1 MAFLLKHVDKTTVNY
16 DTSFTYT
23 IEASFNGLTL
33 PEINPAILVDTV
45 PSYIELDFS
54 ALDPA
59 ITYSVQTSGSNK
71 IITFNFPEVT
81 ETGIAYEIDLK
92 CKFQDGTLNGS
103 TCTNNAQLYLA
114 GADTPSFTSSAPT
127 VTLSIKAQWDIEK
140 LMTSPVNNNPT
151 PGGYAY
157 YFIFLKNLGDRGAA
171 LNNFTIK
178 DTLPPGMTLD
188 PIFVPVVTNQGGGI
202 LNPNPP
208 TYVKDPGDTGITW
221 SITQYTGNNL
231 LFIIKVNI
239 DKNVALNT
247 DLTNNVKLIDSEGN
261 VLDYSN
267 QTSKVTSLLPM
278 TGISKYGPNHSY
290 AGALISYE
298 IYIQNN
304 GNTALTNLVA
314 IDTIPANVTIEKVF
328 PGNFAIRGLGTFPA
342 KTFHLY
348 YTTDDYSVVNPS
360 WTEIG
365 VGFPYGYNPYWTY
378 YNLPT
383 TPNKVTRLK
392 WEFPDAD
399 IDFTQSDAPRLNGV
413 VASNA
418 KTTDTAVNVVNYY
431 ADQISPEQT
440 DFTTYLDGIAE
451 INGSKYNHPSGS
463 VIPTDTIN
471 YEGFIN
477 AWASPVVNP
486 IIVDLLPIEVQYS
499 GNVSVY
505 YAEYFTNQWVWTKLN
520 PISGSGPQIIVTSEE
535 NYNNTG
541 RTRVKIEIKPF
552 VLTQRSLMSISFDTT
567 VKPGVTNTIQN
578 NMLIGNEGKSI
589 AYPSY
594 LDTTDQDGDGITNEQ
609 LLITNTVYNN
619 VLFSTKYASD
629 KKVKGALDTNYTQW
643 PDVGNTYNGGPA
655 LYRLSFI
662 NISNTNYR
670 NIEMVDILP
679 HIGDTGV
686 ILTNTSRG
694 SEFPV
699 YLGQNIAA
707 ELTPPYQGD
716 PSPTIAIWYSESYN
730 PERFSESGGIIP
742 GDNDWTQ
749 TAPSPITKVKSFK
762 IITTGETI
770 IRPGQT
776 LNIYVDCVVPL
787 GVNEGLKGWNSFA
800 LRGTFTDEDGK
811 DAKLLPVE
819 PEKVGIQV
827 KLPGKDT
834 VTLGDF
840 VWIDENHDGIY
851 DNGEV
856 GINGAVINLYDSN
869 KVFISTT
876 TTTYDSNNNPGYY
889 SFKNIDP
896 GEYYIEFIPPDG
908 YVLTVQKAN
917 EQNGSKPDRT
927 TGFTDLIT
935 TVTTPGSID
944 MTIDAG
950 VYPSNL
956 LSSVGDFVWIDSN
969 RNGVYDP
976 GEKGQAGVV
985 VTLYDEN
992 GVRTDYSAITDSN
1005 GKYLIDKVIPQ
1016 KYYAVFSNIPQD
1028 YLFVT
1033 AKGYV
1038 TNTGVTPKIIDV
1050 PSGTF
1055 VDTVD
1060 APIAFNDGLIGPPGL
1075 PGPSGCCYT
1084 YNNLN
1089 SIYLDNQEVKRGCTV
1104 NLGCSAVNN
1113 GEFSSYEN
1121 NSNYVILNGEGTF
1134 MIDYSCYGEF
1144 LETPNEKDY
1153 IALQLKLNNDFILQ
1167 GYSYTTENGVLQ
1179 GEALVNTTG
1188 LCGTNIKNILRLVNV
1203 STGDIRINNLNF
1215 NIIRIN

>member
-54 ALDPA
+54 ALDPD
-59 ITYSVQTSGSNK
+59 ITYNVQTVGLNNV
-71 IITFNFPEVT
+71 ITFYFPEIT

-92 CKFQDGTLNGS
+92 CKFKDGTLNGS

-114 GADTPSFTSSAPT
+114 GSDTPSFTSSAPT

-157 YFIFLKNLGDRGAA
+157 YSIFLKNLGDRGAA

-178 DTLPPGMTLD
+178 DTLPAGMTLD

-431 ADQISPEQT
+431 ADQISPAQT

-477 AWASPVVNP
+477 AWASPVV
-486 IIVDLLPIEVQYS
+486 
-499 GNVSVY
+499 
-505 YAEYFTNQWVWTKLN
+505 
-520 PISGSGPQIIVTSEE
+520 
-535 NYNNTG
+535 
-541 RTRVKIEIKPF
+541 
-552 VLTQRSLMSISFDTT
+552 
-567 VKPGVTNTIQN
+567 
-578 NMLIGNEGKSI
+578 
-589 AYPSY
+589 
-594 LDTTDQDGDGITNEQ
+594 
-609 LLITNTVYNN
+609 
-619 VLFSTKYASD
+619 
-629 KKVKGALDTNYTQW
+629 
-643 PDVGNTYNGGPA
+643 
-655 LYRLSFI
+655 
-662 NISNTNYR
+662 
-670 NIEMVDILP
+670 
-679 HIGDTGV
+679 
-686 ILTNTSRG
+686 
-694 SEFPV
+694 
-699 YLGQNIAA
+699 
-707 ELTPPYQGD
+707 
-716 PSPTIAIWYSESYN
+716 
-730 PERFSESGGIIP
+730 
-742 GDNDWTQ
+742 
-749 TAPSPITKVKSFK
+749 
-762 IITTGETI
+762 
-770 IRPGQT
+770 
-776 LNIYVDCVVPL
+776 
-787 GVNEGLKGWNSFA
+787 
-800 LRGTFTDEDGK
+800 
-811 DAKLLPVE
+811 
-819 PEKVGIQV
+819 
-827 KLPGKDT
+827 
-834 VTLGDF
+834 
-840 VWIDENHDGIY
+840 
-851 DNGEV
+851 
-856 GINGAVINLYDSN
+856 
-869 KVFISTT
+869 
-876 TTTYDSNNNPGYY
+876 
-889 SFKNIDP
+889 
-896 GEYYIEFIPPDG
+896 
-908 YVLTVQKAN
+908 
-917 EQNGSKPDRT
+917 
-927 TGFTDLIT
+927 
-935 TVTTPGSID
+935 
-944 MTIDAG
+944 
-950 VYPSNL
+950 
-956 LSSVGDFVWIDSN
+956 
-969 RNGVYDP
+969 
-976 GEKGQAGVV
+976 
-985 VTLYDEN
+985 
-992 GVRTDYSAITDSN
+992 
-1005 GKYLIDKVIPQ
+1005 
-1016 KYYAVFSNIPQD
+1016 
-1028 YLFVT
+1028 
-1033 AKGYV
+1033 
-1038 TNTGVTPKIIDV
+1038 
-1050 PSGTF
+1050 
-1055 VDTVD
+1055 
-1060 APIAFNDGLIGPPGL
+1060 
-1075 PGPSGCCYT
+1075 
-1084 YNNLN
+1084 
-1089 SIYLDNQEVKRGCTV
+1089 
-1104 NLGCSAVNN
+1104 
-1113 GEFSSYEN
+1113 
-1121 NSNYVILNGEGTF
+1121 
-1134 MIDYSCYGEF
+1134 
-1144 LETPNEKDY
+1144 
-1153 IALQLKLNNDFILQ
+1153 
-1167 GYSYTTENGVLQ
+1167 
-1179 GEALVNTTG
+1179 
-1188 LCGTNIKNILRLVNV
+1188 
-1203 STGDIRINNLNF
+1203 
-1215 NIIRIN
+1215 

>member
-23 IEASFNGLTL
+23 IQASFNGLTL
-33 PEINPAILVDTV
+33 PEINPAVLVDTV

-54 ALDPA
+54 AVDPV
-59 ITYSVQTSGSNK
+59 ITYSVQTVGLNK
-71 IITFNFPEVT
+71 VITFNFPPVT
-81 ETGIAYEIDLK
+81 DTGIAYEIDLI
-92 CKFQDGTLNGS
+92 CKFKDGTLNGS

-114 GADTPSFTSSAPT
+114 GSDTPSFTAIAPT
-127 VTLSIKAQWDIEK
+127 VTLSIKAKWDIDK

-157 YFIFLKNLGDRGAA
+157 YSIFLKNLGDRGAA

-178 DTLPPGMTLD
+178 DTLPAGMTLD
-188 PIFVPVVTNQGGGI
+188 PLFVPVVMNQGGGI

-231 LFIIKVNI
+231 LLIIKVNI

-278 TGISKYGPNHSY
+278 TGVSKYGPNHSY

-304 GNTALTNLVA
+304 GNTALTNLVV

-328 PGNFAIRGLGTFPA
+328 PGNFSIRGLGTFPA
-342 KTFHLY
+342 KTFHLF

-413 VASNA
+413 VDPTAEP
-418 KTTDTAVNVVNYY
+418 TDTAVNVVNYY
-431 ADQISPEQT
+431 ADQISPAQT
-440 DFTTYLDGIAE
+440 DFTTYLDGVAE

-477 AWASPVVNP
+477 AWASPIVNP
-486 IIVDLLPIEVQYS
+486 IIVDLLPIEVEYI
-499 GNVSVY
+499 GNVSVS
-505 YAEYFTNQWVWTKLN
+505 YAEYFSNQWVWT
-520 PISGSGPQIIVTSEE
+520 
-535 NYNNTG
+535 
-541 RTRVKIEIKPF
+541 
-552 VLTQRSLMSISFDTT
+552 T
-567 VKPGVTNTIQN
+567 VN
-578 NMLIGNEGKSI
+578 
-589 AYPSY
+589 
-594 LDTTDQDGDGITNEQ
+594 
-609 LLITNTVYNN
+609 
-619 VLFSTKYASD
+619 TKYASD

-655 LYRLSFI
+655 LYKLSFI

-686 ILTNTSRG
+686 ILNTTSRG

-699 YLGQNIAA
+699 YLGQNIVA

-716 PSPTIAIWYSESYN
+716 PSPTIEIWYSESYN
-730 PERFSESGGIIP
+730 PERFSESGGTIP
-742 GDNDWTQ
+742 GDNDWTK
-749 TAPSPITKVKSFK
+749 TPPSPITNAKSFK
-762 IITTGETI
+762 IITTGGTI

-840 VWIDENHDGIY
+840 VWID
-851 DNGEV
+851 
-856 GINGAVINLYDSN
+856 SN
-869 KVFISTT
+869 K
-876 TTTYDSNNNPGYY
+876 
-889 SFKNIDP
+889 
-896 GEYYIEFIPPDG
+896 
-908 YVLTVQKAN
+908 
-917 EQNGSKPDRT
+917 
-927 TGFTDLIT
+927 
-935 TVTTPGSID
+935 
-944 MTIDAG
+944 
-950 VYPSNL
+950 
-956 LSSVGDFVWIDSN
+956 
-969 RNGVYDP
+969 NGVYDP

-992 GVRTDYSAITDSN
+992 GIRTDYSAITDSN

-1038 TNTGVTPKIIDV
+1038 TNTGVTPKLIDV

-1188 LCGTNIKNILRLVNV
+1188 LCGTNRKNILRLVNV

>member
-1 MAFLLKHVDKTTVNY
+1 
-16 DTSFTYT
+16 
-23 IEASFNGLTL
+23 
-33 PEINPAILVDTV
+33 
-45 PSYIELDFS
+45 
-54 ALDPA
+54 
-59 ITYSVQTSGSNK
+59 
-71 IITFNFPEVT
+71 
-81 ETGIAYEIDLK
+81 
-92 CKFQDGTLNGS
+92 
-103 TCTNNAQLYLA
+103 
-114 GADTPSFTSSAPT
+114 
-127 VTLSIKAQWDIEK
+127 
-140 LMTSPVNNNPT
+140 
-151 PGGYAY
+151 
-157 YFIFLKNLGDRGAA
+157 
-171 LNNFTIK
+171 
-178 DTLPPGMTLD
+178 
-188 PIFVPVVTNQGGGI
+188 
-202 LNPNPP
+202 
-208 TYVKDPGDTGITW
+208 
-221 SITQYTGNNL
+221 
-231 LFIIKVNI
+231 
-239 DKNVALNT
+239 
-247 DLTNNVKLIDSEGN
+247 
-261 VLDYSN
+261 
-267 QTSKVTSLLPM
+267 M
-278 TGISKYGPNHSY
+278 TGVSKYGPNHSY

-304 GNTALTNLVA
+304 GNALTNLVV

-328 PGNFAIRGLGTFPA
+328 PGNFSIRGLGTFPA
-342 KTFHLY
+342 KTFHLF

-383 TPNKVTRLK
+383 TPNKATRLK

-413 VASNA
+413 VDPTAEP
-418 KTTDTAVNVVNYY
+418 TDTAVNVVNYY
-431 ADQISPEQT
+431 ADQISPAQT
-440 DFTTYLDGIAE
+440 DFTTYLDGVAE

-477 AWASPVVNP
+477 AWASPIVNP
-486 IIVDLLPIEVQYS
+486 IIVDLLPIEVEYI
-499 GNVSVY
+499 GNVSVS
-505 YAEYFTNQWVWTKLN
+505 YAEYFSNQWVWTTLN
-520 PISGSGPQIIVTSEE
+520 PVIGSGPQIIVTSDE

-541 RTRVKIEIKPF
+541 RTRVRIEINPF
-552 VLTQRSLMSISFDTT
+552 VLTQRSLMSIRFDTT

-589 AYPSY
+589 AYPPY

-655 LYRLSFI
+655 
-662 NISNTNYR
+662 
-670 NIEMVDILP
+670 
-679 HIGDTGV
+679 
-686 ILTNTSRG
+686 
-694 SEFPV
+694 
-699 YLGQNIAA
+699 
-707 ELTPPYQGD
+707 
-716 PSPTIAIWYSESYN
+716 
-730 PERFSESGGIIP
+730 
-742 GDNDWTQ
+742 
-749 TAPSPITKVKSFK
+749 
-762 IITTGETI
+762 
-770 IRPGQT
+770 
-776 LNIYVDCVVPL
+776 
-787 GVNEGLKGWNSFA
+787 
-800 LRGTFTDEDGK
+800 
-811 DAKLLPVE
+811 AKLLPVE

-840 VWIDENHDGIY
+840 VWIDANHNGIY

-896 GEYYIEFIPPDG
+896 GEYYIEFISPNG

-969 RNGVYDP
+969 KNGVYDP

-992 GVRTDYSAITDSN
+992 GIRTDYSAITDSN

-1038 TNTGVTPKIIDV
+1038 TNTGVTPKLIDV

-1167 GYSYTTENGVLQ
+1167 GYSYTTENGVLR
-1179 GEALVNTTG
+1179 
-1188 LCGTNIKNILRLVNV
+1188 CR
-1203 STGDIRINNLNF
+1203 
-1215 NIIRIN
+1215 

>member
-23 IEASFNGLTL
+23 IQASFNGLTL
-33 PEINPAILVDTV
+33 PEINPAVLVDTV

-54 ALDPA
+54 AVDPV
-59 ITYSVQTSGSNK
+59 ITYSVQTVGLNK
-71 IITFNFPEVT
+71 VITFNFPPVT
-81 ETGIAYEIDLK
+81 DTGIAYEIDLI
-92 CKFQDGTLNGS
+92 CKFKDGTLNGS

-114 GADTPSFTSSAPT
+114 GSDTPSFTAIAPT
-127 VTLSIKAQWDIEK
+127 VTLSIKAKWDIDK

-157 YFIFLKNLGDRGAA
+157 YSIFLKNLGDRGAA

-178 DTLPPGMTLD
+178 DTLPAGMTLD
-188 PIFVPVVTNQGGGI
+188 PLFVPVVMNQGGGI

-231 LFIIKVNI
+231 LLIIKVNI

-278 TGISKYGPNHSY
+278 TGVSKYGPNHSY

-304 GNTALTNLVA
+304 GNALTNLVV

-328 PGNFAIRGLGTFPA
+328 PGNFSIRGLGTFPA
-342 KTFHLY
+342 KTFHLF

-383 TPNKVTRLK
+383 TPNKATRLK

-413 VASNA
+413 VDPTAEP
-418 KTTDTAVNVVNYY
+418 TDTAVNVVNYY
-431 ADQISPEQT
+431 ADQISPAQT
-440 DFTTYLDGIAE
+440 DFTTYLDGVAE

-477 AWASPVVNP
+477 AWASPIVNP
-486 IIVDLLPIEVQYS
+486 IIVDLLPIEVEYI
-499 GNVSVY
+499 GNVSVS
-505 YAEYFTNQWVWTKLN
+505 YAEYFSNQWVWTTLN
-520 PISGSGPQIIVTSEE
+520 
-535 NYNNTG
+535 
-541 RTRVKIEIKPF
+541 
-552 VLTQRSLMSISFDTT
+552 
-567 VKPGVTNTIQN
+567 
-578 NMLIGNEGKSI
+578 
-589 AYPSY
+589 
-594 LDTTDQDGDGITNEQ
+594 
-609 LLITNTVYNN
+609 
-619 VLFSTKYASD
+619 TKYASD

-655 LYRLSFI
+655 LYKLSFI

-686 ILTNTSRG
+686 ILNTTSRG

-699 YLGQNIAA
+699 YLGQNIVA

-716 PSPTIAIWYSESYN
+716 PSPTIEIWYSESYN
-730 PERFSESGGIIP
+730 PERFSESGGTIP
-742 GDNDWTQ
+742 GDNDWTK
-749 TAPSPITKVKSFK
+749 TPPSPITNAKSFK
-762 IITTGETI
+762 IITTGGTI

-811 DAKLLPVE
+811 YAKLLPVE

-840 VWIDENHDGIY
+840 VWID
-851 DNGEV
+851 
-856 GINGAVINLYDSN
+856 SN
-869 KVFISTT
+869 K
-876 TTTYDSNNNPGYY
+876 
-889 SFKNIDP
+889 
-896 GEYYIEFIPPDG
+896 
-908 YVLTVQKAN
+908 
-917 EQNGSKPDRT
+917 
-927 TGFTDLIT
+927 
-935 TVTTPGSID
+935 
-944 MTIDAG
+944 
-950 VYPSNL
+950 
-956 LSSVGDFVWIDSN
+956 
-969 RNGVYDP
+969 NGVYDP

-992 GVRTDYSAITDSN
+992 GIRTDYSAITDSN
-1005 GKYLIDKVIPQ
+1005 GKYLIYKVIPQ

-1038 TNTGVTPKIIDV
+1038 TNTGVTPKLIDV

-1121 NSNYVILNGEGTF
+1121 NSNCVILNGEGTF

-1167 GYSYTTENGVLQ
+1167 GYSYTTENGVLR
-1179 GEALVNTTG
+1179 
-1188 LCGTNIKNILRLVNV
+1188 CR
-1203 STGDIRINNLNF
+1203 
-1215 NIIRIN
+1215 

>member
-1 MAFLLKHVDKTTVNY
+1 M
-16 DTSFTYT
+16 
-23 IEASFNGLTL
+23 
-33 PEINPAILVDTV
+33 
-45 PSYIELDFS
+45 
-54 ALDPA
+54 
-59 ITYSVQTSGSNK
+59 
-71 IITFNFPEVT
+71 
-81 ETGIAYEIDLK
+81 
-92 CKFQDGTLNGS
+92 
-103 TCTNNAQLYLA
+103 
-114 GADTPSFTSSAPT
+114 
-127 VTLSIKAQWDIEK
+127 
-140 LMTSPVNNNPT
+140 
-151 PGGYAY
+151 
-157 YFIFLKNLGDRGAA
+157 
-171 LNNFTIK
+171 
-178 DTLPPGMTLD
+178 
-188 PIFVPVVTNQGGGI
+188 
-202 LNPNPP
+202 
-208 TYVKDPGDTGITW
+208 
-221 SITQYTGNNL
+221 
-231 LFIIKVNI
+231 
-239 DKNVALNT
+239 
-247 DLTNNVKLIDSEGN
+247 
-261 VLDYSN
+261 
-267 QTSKVTSLLPM
+267 
-278 TGISKYGPNHSY
+278 
-290 AGALISYE
+290 
-298 IYIQNN
+298 
-304 GNTALTNLVA
+304 
-314 IDTIPANVTIEKVF
+314 
-328 PGNFAIRGLGTFPA
+328 
-342 KTFHLY
+342 
-348 YTTDDYSVVNPS
+348 
-360 WTEIG
+360 
-365 VGFPYGYNPYWTY
+365 
-378 YNLPT
+378 
-383 TPNKVTRLK
+383 
-392 WEFPDAD
+392 
-399 IDFTQSDAPRLNGV
+399 
-413 VASNA
+413 
-418 KTTDTAVNVVNYY
+418 
-431 ADQISPEQT
+431 
-440 DFTTYLDGIAE
+440 
-451 INGSKYNHPSGS
+451 
-463 VIPTDTIN
+463 
-471 YEGFIN
+471 
-477 AWASPVVNP
+477 
-486 IIVDLLPIEVQYS
+486 LPIEVEYI
-499 GNVSVY
+499 GNVSVS
-505 YAEYFTNQWVWTKLN
+505 YAEYFSNQWVWTTLN
-520 PISGSGPQIIVTSEE
+520 PVIGSGPQIIVTSDE

-541 RTRVKIEIKPF
+541 RTRVRIEINPF
-552 VLTQRSLMSISFDTT
+552 VLTQRSLMSIRFDTT

-589 AYPSY
+589 AYPPY

-655 LYRLSFI
+655 
-662 NISNTNYR
+662 
-670 NIEMVDILP
+670 
-679 HIGDTGV
+679 
-686 ILTNTSRG
+686 
-694 SEFPV
+694 
-699 YLGQNIAA
+699 
-707 ELTPPYQGD
+707 
-716 PSPTIAIWYSESYN
+716 
-730 PERFSESGGIIP
+730 
-742 GDNDWTQ
+742 
-749 TAPSPITKVKSFK
+749 
-762 IITTGETI
+762 
-770 IRPGQT
+770 
-776 LNIYVDCVVPL
+776 
-787 GVNEGLKGWNSFA
+787 
-800 LRGTFTDEDGK
+800 
-811 DAKLLPVE
+811 AKLLPVE

-956 LSSVGDFVWIDSN
+956 LSSVGDLVWIDSN
-969 RNGVYDP
+969 KNGVYDP

-1038 TNTGVTPKIIDV
+1038 TNTGVTPKLIDV

-1084 YNNLN
+1084 YNILN

-1167 GYSYTTENGVLQ
+1167 GYSYTTENGVLR
-1179 GEALVNTTG
+1179 
-1188 LCGTNIKNILRLVNV
+1188 CR
-1203 STGDIRINNLNF
+1203 
-1215 NIIRIN
+1215 

>member
-23 IEASFNGLTL
+23 IQASFNGLTL
-33 PEINPAILVDTV
+33 PEINPAVLVDTV

-54 ALDPA
+54 AVDPV
-59 ITYSVQTSGSNK
+59 ITYSVQTVGLNK
-71 IITFNFPEVT
+71 VITFNFPPVT
-81 ETGIAYEIDLK
+81 DTGIAYEIDLI
-92 CKFQDGTLNGS
+92 CKFKDGTLNGS

-114 GADTPSFTSSAPT
+114 GSDTPSFTAIAPT
-127 VTLSIKAQWDIEK
+127 VTLSIKAKWDIDK

-157 YFIFLKNLGDRGAA
+157 YSIFLKNLGDRGAA

-178 DTLPPGMTLD
+178 DTLPAGMTLD
-188 PIFVPVVTNQGGGI
+188 PLFVPVVMNQGGGI

-231 LFIIKVNI
+231 LLIIKVNI

-278 TGISKYGPNHSY
+278 TGVSKYGPNHSY

-304 GNTALTNLVA
+304 GNTALTNLVV

-328 PGNFAIRGLGTFPA
+328 PGNFSIRGLGTFPA
-342 KTFHLY
+342 KTFHLF

-383 TPNKVTRLK
+383 TPNKATRLK

-413 VASNA
+413 VDPTAEP
-418 KTTDTAVNVVNYY
+418 TDTAVNVVNYY
-431 ADQISPEQT
+431 ADQISPAQT
-440 DFTTYLDGIAE
+440 DFTTYLDGVAE

-477 AWASPVVNP
+477 AWASPIVNP
-486 IIVDLLPIEVQYS
+486 IIVDLLPIEVEYI
-499 GNVSVY
+499 GNVSVS
-505 YAEYFTNQWVWTKLN
+505 YAEYFSNQWVWTTLN
-520 PISGSGPQIIVTSEE
+520 PVIGSGPQIIVTSDE

-541 RTRVKIEIKPF
+541 RTRVRIEINPF
-552 VLTQRSLMSISFDTT
+552 VLTQRSLMSIRFDTT

-589 AYPSY
+589 AYPPY

-655 LYRLSFI
+655 
-662 NISNTNYR
+662 
-670 NIEMVDILP
+670 
-679 HIGDTGV
+679 
-686 ILTNTSRG
+686 
-694 SEFPV
+694 
-699 YLGQNIAA
+699 
-707 ELTPPYQGD
+707 
-716 PSPTIAIWYSESYN
+716 
-730 PERFSESGGIIP
+730 
-742 GDNDWTQ
+742 
-749 TAPSPITKVKSFK
+749 
-762 IITTGETI
+762 
-770 IRPGQT
+770 
-776 LNIYVDCVVPL
+776 
-787 GVNEGLKGWNSFA
+787 
-800 LRGTFTDEDGK
+800 
-811 DAKLLPVE
+811 AKLLPVE

-956 LSSVGDFVWIDSN
+956 LSSVGDLVWIDSN
-969 RNGVYDP
+969 KNGVYDP

-1038 TNTGVTPKIIDV
+1038 TNTGVTPKLIDV

-1084 YNNLN
+1084 YNILN

-1167 GYSYTTENGVLQ
+1167 GYSYTTENGVLR
-1179 GEALVNTTG
+1179 
-1188 LCGTNIKNILRLVNV
+1188 CR
-1203 STGDIRINNLNF
+1203 
-1215 NIIRIN
+1215 

>member
-23 IEASFNGLTL
+23 IQASFNGLTL
-33 PEINPAILVDTV
+33 PEINPAVLVDTV

-54 ALDPA
+54 AVDPV
-59 ITYSVQTSGSNK
+59 ITYSVQTVGLNK
-71 IITFNFPEVT
+71 VITFNFPPVT
-81 ETGIAYEIDLK
+81 DTGIAYEIDLI
-92 CKFQDGTLNGS
+92 CKFKDGTLNGS

-114 GADTPSFTSSAPT
+114 GSDTPSFTAIAPT
-127 VTLSIKAQWDIEK
+127 VTLSIKAKWDIDK

-157 YFIFLKNLGDRGAA
+157 YSIFLKNLGDRGAA

-178 DTLPPGMTLD
+178 DTLPAGMTLD
-188 PIFVPVVTNQGGGI
+188 PLFVPVVMNQGGGI

-231 LFIIKVNI
+231 LLIIKVNI

-278 TGISKYGPNHSY
+278 TGVSKYGPNHSY

-304 GNTALTNLVA
+304 GNTALTNLVV

-328 PGNFAIRGLGTFPA
+328 PGNFSIRGLGTFPA
-342 KTFHLY
+342 KTFHLF

-413 VASNA
+413 VDPTAEP
-418 KTTDTAVNVVNYY
+418 TDTAVNVVNYY
-431 ADQISPEQT
+431 ADQISPAQT

-451 INGSKYNHPSGS
+451 INGSKYNHPTGS

-486 IIVDLLPIEVQYS
+486 IIVDLLPIEVDYS
-499 GNVSVY
+499 GNVAVY

-520 PISGSGPQIIVTSEE
+520 PTPGSGPQIIVTNEE

-541 RTRVKIEIKPF
+541 RTRVRIEIKPF
-552 VLTQRSLMSISFDTT
+552 ILTQRSLMSISFYTT

-594 LDTTDQDGDGITNEQ
+594 VDTTDQDGDGITNEQ

-670 NIEMVDILP
+670 DIEMVDILP

-716 PSPTIAIWYSESYN
+716 PSPTIEIWYSESYN
-730 PERFSESGGIIP
+730 PERFSESGGTIP
-742 GDNDWTQ
+742 GDNDWTK
-749 TAPSPITKVKSFK
+749 TPPSPITNAKSFK
-762 IITTGETI
+762 IITTGGTI

-840 VWIDENHDGIY
+840 VWID
-851 DNGEV
+851 
-856 GINGAVINLYDSN
+856 SN
-869 KVFISTT
+869 K
-876 TTTYDSNNNPGYY
+876 
-889 SFKNIDP
+889 
-896 GEYYIEFIPPDG
+896 
-908 YVLTVQKAN
+908 
-917 EQNGSKPDRT
+917 
-927 TGFTDLIT
+927 
-935 TVTTPGSID
+935 
-944 MTIDAG
+944 
-950 VYPSNL
+950 
-956 LSSVGDFVWIDSN
+956 
-969 RNGVYDP
+969 NGVYDP

-992 GVRTDYSAITDSN
+992 GIRTDYSAITDSN

-1038 TNTGVTPKIIDV
+1038 TNTGVTPKLIDV

-1188 LCGTNIKNILRLVNV
+1188 LCGTNRKNILRLVNV

>member
-23 IEASFNGLTL
+23 IQASFNGLTL
-33 PEINPAILVDTV
+33 PEINPAVLVDTV

-54 ALDPA
+54 AVDPV
-59 ITYSVQTSGSNK
+59 ITYSVQTVGLNK
-71 IITFNFPEVT
+71 VITFNFPPVT
-81 ETGIAYEIDLK
+81 DTGIAYEIDLI
-92 CKFQDGTLNGS
+92 CKFKDGTLNGS

-114 GADTPSFTSSAPT
+114 GSDTPSFTAIAPT
-127 VTLSIKAQWDIEK
+127 VTLSIKAKWDIDK

-157 YFIFLKNLGDRGAA
+157 YSIFLKNLGDRGAA

-178 DTLPPGMTLD
+178 DTLPAGMTLD
-188 PIFVPVVTNQGGGI
+188 PLFVPVVMNQGGGI

-231 LFIIKVNI
+231 LLIIKVNI

-278 TGISKYGPNHSY
+278 TGVSKYGPNHSY

-304 GNTALTNLVA
+304 GNALTNLVV

-328 PGNFAIRGLGTFPA
+328 PGNFSIRGLGTFPA
-342 KTFHLY
+342 KTFHLF

-383 TPNKVTRLK
+383 TPNKATRLK

-413 VASNA
+413 VDPTAEP
-418 KTTDTAVNVVNYY
+418 TDTAVNVVNYY
-431 ADQISPEQT
+431 ADQISPAQT
-440 DFTTYLDGIAE
+440 DFTTYLDGVAE

-477 AWASPVVNP
+477 AWASPIVNP
-486 IIVDLLPIEVQYS
+486 IIVDLLPIEVEYI
-499 GNVSVY
+499 GNVSVS
-505 YAEYFTNQWVWTKLN
+505 YAEYFSNQWVWTTLN
-520 PISGSGPQIIVTSEE
+520 
-535 NYNNTG
+535 
-541 RTRVKIEIKPF
+541 
-552 VLTQRSLMSISFDTT
+552 
-567 VKPGVTNTIQN
+567 
-578 NMLIGNEGKSI
+578 
-589 AYPSY
+589 
-594 LDTTDQDGDGITNEQ
+594 
-609 LLITNTVYNN
+609 
-619 VLFSTKYASD
+619 TKYASD

-655 LYRLSFI
+655 LYKLSFI

-686 ILTNTSRG
+686 ILNTTSRG

-699 YLGQNIAA
+699 YLGQNIVA

-716 PSPTIAIWYSESYN
+716 PSPTIEIWYSESYN
-730 PERFSESGGIIP
+730 PERFSESGGTIP
-742 GDNDWTQ
+742 GDNDWTK
-749 TAPSPITKVKSFK
+749 TPPSPITNAKSFK
-762 IITTGETI
+762 IITTGGTI

-811 DAKLLPVE
+811 YAKLLPVE

-840 VWIDENHDGIY
+840 VWID
-851 DNGEV
+851 
-856 GINGAVINLYDSN
+856 SN
-869 KVFISTT
+869 K
-876 TTTYDSNNNPGYY
+876 
-889 SFKNIDP
+889 
-896 GEYYIEFIPPDG
+896 
-908 YVLTVQKAN
+908 
-917 EQNGSKPDRT
+917 
-927 TGFTDLIT
+927 
-935 TVTTPGSID
+935 
-944 MTIDAG
+944 
-950 VYPSNL
+950 
-956 LSSVGDFVWIDSN
+956 
-969 RNGVYDP
+969 NGVYDP

-992 GVRTDYSAITDSN
+992 GIRTDYSAITDSN
-1005 GKYLIDKVIPQ
+1005 GKYLIYKVIPQ

-1038 TNTGVTPKIIDV
+1038 TNTGVTPKLIDV

-1167 GYSYTTENGVLQ
+1167 GYSYTTENGVLR
-1179 GEALVNTTG
+1179 
-1188 LCGTNIKNILRLVNV
+1188 CR
-1203 STGDIRINNLNF
+1203 
-1215 NIIRIN
+1215 

>member
-23 IEASFNGLTL
+23 IQASFNGLTL
-33 PEINPAILVDTV
+33 PEINPAVLVDTV

-54 ALDPA
+54 AVDPV
-59 ITYSVQTSGSNK
+59 ITYSVQTVGLNK
-71 IITFNFPEVT
+71 VITFNFPPVT
-81 ETGIAYEIDLK
+81 DTGIAYEIDLI
-92 CKFQDGTLNGS
+92 CKFKDGTLNGS

-114 GADTPSFTSSAPT
+114 GSDTPSFTAIAPT
-127 VTLSIKAQWDIEK
+127 VTLSIKAKWDIDK

-157 YFIFLKNLGDRGAA
+157 YSIFLKNLGDRGAA

-178 DTLPPGMTLD
+178 DTLPAGMTLD
-188 PIFVPVVTNQGGGI
+188 PLFVPVVMNQGGGI

-231 LFIIKVNI
+231 LLIIKVNI

-267 QTSKVTSLLPM
+267 QTSKVTM
-278 TGISKYGPNHSY
+278 TGVSKYGPNHSY

-304 GNTALTNLVA
+304 GNALTNLVV

-328 PGNFAIRGLGTFPA
+328 PGNFSIRGLGTFPA
-342 KTFHLY
+342 KTFHLF

-413 VASNA
+413 VDPTAEP
-418 KTTDTAVNVVNYY
+418 TDTAVNVVNYY
-431 ADQISPEQT
+431 ADQISPAQT
-440 DFTTYLDGIAE
+440 DFTTYLDGVAE

-477 AWASPVVNP
+477 AWASPIVNP
-486 IIVDLLPIEVQYS
+486 IIVDLLPIEVEYI
-499 GNVSVY
+499 GNVSVS
-505 YAEYFTNQWVWTKLN
+505 YAEYFSNQWVWTTLN
-520 PISGSGPQIIVTSEE
+520 
-535 NYNNTG
+535 
-541 RTRVKIEIKPF
+541 
-552 VLTQRSLMSISFDTT
+552 
-567 VKPGVTNTIQN
+567 
-578 NMLIGNEGKSI
+578 
-589 AYPSY
+589 
-594 LDTTDQDGDGITNEQ
+594 
-609 LLITNTVYNN
+609 
-619 VLFSTKYASD
+619 TKYASD

-655 LYRLSFI
+655 LYKLSFI

-686 ILTNTSRG
+686 ILNTTSRG

-699 YLGQNIAA
+699 YLGQNIVA

-716 PSPTIAIWYSESYN
+716 PSPTIEIWYSESYN
-730 PERFSESGGIIP
+730 PERFSESGGTIP
-742 GDNDWTQ
+742 GDNDWTK
-749 TAPSPITKVKSFK
+749 TPPSPITNAKSFK
-762 IITTGETI
+762 IITTGGTI

-840 VWIDENHDGIY
+840 VWID
-851 DNGEV
+851 
-856 GINGAVINLYDSN
+856 SN
-869 KVFISTT
+869 K
-876 TTTYDSNNNPGYY
+876 
-889 SFKNIDP
+889 
-896 GEYYIEFIPPDG
+896 
-908 YVLTVQKAN
+908 
-917 EQNGSKPDRT
+917 
-927 TGFTDLIT
+927 
-935 TVTTPGSID
+935 
-944 MTIDAG
+944 
-950 VYPSNL
+950 
-956 LSSVGDFVWIDSN
+956 
-969 RNGVYDP
+969 NGVYDP

-992 GVRTDYSAITDSN
+992 GIRTDYSAITDSN
-1005 GKYLIDKVIPQ
+1005 GKYLIYKVIPQ

-1038 TNTGVTPKIIDV
+1038 TNTGVTPKLIDV

-1167 GYSYTTENGVLQ
+1167 GYSYTTENGVLR
-1179 GEALVNTTG
+1179 
-1188 LCGTNIKNILRLVNV
+1188 CR
-1203 STGDIRINNLNF
+1203 
-1215 NIIRIN
+1215 

>member
-23 IEASFNGLTL
+23 IQASFNGLTL
-33 PEINPAILVDTV
+33 PEINPAVLVDTV

-54 ALDPA
+54 AVDPV
-59 ITYSVQTSGSNK
+59 ITYSVQTVGLNK
-71 IITFNFPEVT
+71 VITFNFPPVT
-81 ETGIAYEIDLK
+81 DTGIAYEIDLI
-92 CKFQDGTLNGS
+92 CKFKDGTLNGS

-114 GADTPSFTSSAPT
+114 GSDTPSFTAIAPT
-127 VTLSIKAQWDIEK
+127 VTLSIKAKWDIDK

-157 YFIFLKNLGDRGAA
+157 YSIFLKNLGDRGAA

-178 DTLPPGMTLD
+178 DTLPAGMTLD
-188 PIFVPVVTNQGGGI
+188 PLFVPVVMNQGGGI

-231 LFIIKVNI
+231 LLIIKVNI

-278 TGISKYGPNHSY
+278 TGVSKYGPNHSY

-304 GNTALTNLVA
+304 GNALTNLVV

-328 PGNFAIRGLGTFPA
+328 PGNFSIRGLGTFPA
-342 KTFHLY
+342 KTFHLF

-383 TPNKVTRLK
+383 TPNKATRLK

-413 VASNA
+413 VDPTAEP
-418 KTTDTAVNVVNYY
+418 TDTAVNVVNYY
-431 ADQISPEQT
+431 ADQISPAQT
-440 DFTTYLDGIAE
+440 DFTTYLDGVAE

-477 AWASPVVNP
+477 AWASPIVNP
-486 IIVDLLPIEVQYS
+486 IIVDLLPIEVEYI
-499 GNVSVY
+499 GNVSVS
-505 YAEYFTNQWVWTKLN
+505 YAEYFSNQWVWTTLN
-520 PISGSGPQIIVTSEE
+520 
-535 NYNNTG
+535 
-541 RTRVKIEIKPF
+541 
-552 VLTQRSLMSISFDTT
+552 
-567 VKPGVTNTIQN
+567 
-578 NMLIGNEGKSI
+578 
-589 AYPSY
+589 
-594 LDTTDQDGDGITNEQ
+594 
-609 LLITNTVYNN
+609 
-619 VLFSTKYASD
+619 TKYASD

-655 LYRLSFI
+655 LYKLSFI

-670 NIEMVDILP
+670 NIEMVDILS

-686 ILTNTSRG
+686 ILNTTSRG

-699 YLGQNIAA
+699 YLGQNIVA

-716 PSPTIAIWYSESYN
+716 PSPTIEIWYSESYN
-730 PERFSESGGIIP
+730 PERFSESGGTIP
-742 GDNDWTQ
+742 GDNDWTK
-749 TAPSPITKVKSFK
+749 TPPSPITNAKSFK
-762 IITTGETI
+762 IITTGGTI

-811 DAKLLPVE
+811 YAKLLPVE

-840 VWIDENHDGIY
+840 VWID
-851 DNGEV
+851 
-856 GINGAVINLYDSN
+856 SN
-869 KVFISTT
+869 K
-876 TTTYDSNNNPGYY
+876 
-889 SFKNIDP
+889 
-896 GEYYIEFIPPDG
+896 
-908 YVLTVQKAN
+908 
-917 EQNGSKPDRT
+917 
-927 TGFTDLIT
+927 
-935 TVTTPGSID
+935 
-944 MTIDAG
+944 
-950 VYPSNL
+950 
-956 LSSVGDFVWIDSN
+956 
-969 RNGVYDP
+969 NGVYDP

-992 GVRTDYSAITDSN
+992 GIRTDYSAITDSN
-1005 GKYLIDKVIPQ
+1005 GKYLIYKVIPQ

-1038 TNTGVTPKIIDV
+1038 TNTGVTPKLIDV

-1167 GYSYTTENGVLQ
+1167 GYSYTTENGVLR
-1179 GEALVNTTG
+1179 
-1188 LCGTNIKNILRLVNV
+1188 CR
-1203 STGDIRINNLNF
+1203 
-1215 NIIRIN
+1215 

>member
-23 IEASFNGLTL
+23 IQASFNGLTL
-33 PEINPAILVDTV
+33 PEINPAVLVDTV

-54 ALDPA
+54 AVDPV
-59 ITYSVQTSGSNK
+59 ITYSVQTVGLNK
-71 IITFNFPEVT
+71 VITFNFPPVT
-81 ETGIAYEIDLK
+81 DTGIAYEIDLI
-92 CKFQDGTLNGS
+92 CKFKDGTLNGS

-114 GADTPSFTSSAPT
+114 GSDTPSFTAIAPT
-127 VTLSIKAQWDIEK
+127 VTLSIKAKWDIDK

-157 YFIFLKNLGDRGAA
+157 YSIFLKNLGDRGAA

-178 DTLPPGMTLD
+178 DTLPAGMTLD
-188 PIFVPVVTNQGGGI
+188 PLFVPVVMNQGGGI

-231 LFIIKVNI
+231 LLIIKVNI

-278 TGISKYGPNHSY
+278 TGVSKYGPNHSY

-304 GNTALTNLVA
+304 GNALTNLVV

-328 PGNFAIRGLGTFPA
+328 PGNFSIRGLGTFPA
-342 KTFHLY
+342 KTFHLF

-383 TPNKVTRLK
+383 TPNKATRLK

-413 VASNA
+413 VDPTAEP
-418 KTTDTAVNVVNYY
+418 TDTAVNVVNYY
-431 ADQISPEQT
+431 ADQISPAQT
-440 DFTTYLDGIAE
+440 DFTTYLDGVAE

-477 AWASPVVNP
+477 AWASPIVNP
-486 IIVDLLPIEVQYS
+486 IIVDLLPIEVEYI
-499 GNVSVY
+499 GNVSVS
-505 YAEYFTNQWVWTKLN
+505 YAEYFSNQWVWTTLN
-520 PISGSGPQIIVTSEE
+520 
-535 NYNNTG
+535 
-541 RTRVKIEIKPF
+541 
-552 VLTQRSLMSISFDTT
+552 
-567 VKPGVTNTIQN
+567 
-578 NMLIGNEGKSI
+578 
-589 AYPSY
+589 
-594 LDTTDQDGDGITNEQ
+594 
-609 LLITNTVYNN
+609 
-619 VLFSTKYASD
+619 TKYASD

-655 LYRLSFI
+655 LYKLSFI

-686 ILTNTSRG
+686 ILNTTSRG

-699 YLGQNIAA
+699 YLGQNIVA

-716 PSPTIAIWYSESYN
+716 PSPTIEIWYSESYN
-730 PERFSESGGIIP
+730 PERFSESGGTIP
-742 GDNDWTQ
+742 GDNDWTK
-749 TAPSPITKVKSFK
+749 TPPSPITNAKSFK
-762 IITTGETI
+762 IITTGGTI

-811 DAKLLPVE
+811 YAKLLPVE

-840 VWIDENHDGIY
+840 VWID
-851 DNGEV
+851 
-856 GINGAVINLYDSN
+856 SN
-869 KVFISTT
+869 K
-876 TTTYDSNNNPGYY
+876 
-889 SFKNIDP
+889 
-896 GEYYIEFIPPDG
+896 
-908 YVLTVQKAN
+908 
-917 EQNGSKPDRT
+917 
-927 TGFTDLIT
+927 
-935 TVTTPGSID
+935 
-944 MTIDAG
+944 
-950 VYPSNL
+950 
-956 LSSVGDFVWIDSN
+956 
-969 RNGVYDP
+969 NGVYDP

-992 GVRTDYSAITDSN
+992 GIRTDYSAITDSN

-1038 TNTGVTPKIIDV
+1038 TNTGVTPKLIDV

-1167 GYSYTTENGVLQ
+1167 GYSYTTENGVLR
-1179 GEALVNTTG
+1179 
-1188 LCGTNIKNILRLVNV
+1188 CR
-1203 STGDIRINNLNF
+1203 
-1215 NIIRIN
+1215 

>member
-23 IEASFNGLTL
+23 IQASFNGLTL
-33 PEINPAILVDTV
+33 PEINPAVLVDTV

-54 ALDPA
+54 AVDPV
-59 ITYSVQTSGSNK
+59 ITYSVQTVGLNK
-71 IITFNFPEVT
+71 VITFNFPPVT
-81 ETGIAYEIDLK
+81 DTGIAYEIDLI
-92 CKFQDGTLNGS
+92 CKFKDGTLNGS

-114 GADTPSFTSSAPT
+114 GSDTPSFTAIAPT
-127 VTLSIKAQWDIEK
+127 VTLSIKAKWDIDK

-157 YFIFLKNLGDRGAA
+157 YSIFLKNLGDRGAA

-178 DTLPPGMTLD
+178 DTLPAGMTLD
-188 PIFVPVVTNQGGGI
+188 PLFVPVVMNQGGGI

-231 LFIIKVNI
+231 LLIIKVNI

-278 TGISKYGPNHSY
+278 TGVSKYGPNHSY

-304 GNTALTNLVA
+304 GNALTNLVV

-328 PGNFAIRGLGTFPA
+328 PGNFSIRGLGTFPA
-342 KTFHLY
+342 KTFHLF

-383 TPNKVTRLK
+383 TPNKATRLK

-413 VASNA
+413 VDPTAEP
-418 KTTDTAVNVVNYY
+418 TDTAVNVVNYY
-431 ADQISPEQT
+431 ADQISPAQT
-440 DFTTYLDGIAE
+440 DFTNYLDGVAE

-477 AWASPVVNP
+477 AWASPIVNP
-486 IIVDLLPIEVQYS
+486 IIVDLLPIEVEYI
-499 GNVSVY
+499 GNVSVS
-505 YAEYFTNQWVWTKLN
+505 YAEYFSNQWVWTTLN
-520 PISGSGPQIIVTSEE
+520 
-535 NYNNTG
+535 
-541 RTRVKIEIKPF
+541 
-552 VLTQRSLMSISFDTT
+552 
-567 VKPGVTNTIQN
+567 
-578 NMLIGNEGKSI
+578 
-589 AYPSY
+589 
-594 LDTTDQDGDGITNEQ
+594 
-609 LLITNTVYNN
+609 
-619 VLFSTKYASD
+619 TKYASD

-655 LYRLSFI
+655 LYKLSFI

-686 ILTNTSRG
+686 ILNTTSRG

-699 YLGQNIAA
+699 YLGQNIVA

-716 PSPTIAIWYSESYN
+716 PSPTIEIWYSESYN
-730 PERFSESGGIIP
+730 PERFSESGGTIP
-742 GDNDWTQ
+742 GDNDWTK
-749 TAPSPITKVKSFK
+749 TPPSPITNAKSFK
-762 IITTGETI
+762 IITTGGTI

-811 DAKLLPVE
+811 YAKLLPVE

-840 VWIDENHDGIY
+840 VWID
-851 DNGEV
+851 
-856 GINGAVINLYDSN
+856 SN
-869 KVFISTT
+869 K
-876 TTTYDSNNNPGYY
+876 
-889 SFKNIDP
+889 
-896 GEYYIEFIPPDG
+896 
-908 YVLTVQKAN
+908 
-917 EQNGSKPDRT
+917 
-927 TGFTDLIT
+927 
-935 TVTTPGSID
+935 
-944 MTIDAG
+944 
-950 VYPSNL
+950 
-956 LSSVGDFVWIDSN
+956 
-969 RNGVYDP
+969 NGVYDL

-992 GVRTDYSAITDSN
+992 GIRTDYSAITDSN

-1038 TNTGVTPKIIDV
+1038 TNTGVTPKLIDV

-1167 GYSYTTENGVLQ
+1167 GYSYTTENGVLR
-1179 GEALVNTTG
+1179 
-1188 LCGTNIKNILRLVNV
+1188 CR
-1203 STGDIRINNLNF
+1203 
-1215 NIIRIN
+1215 

>member
-23 IEASFNGLTL
+23 IQASFNGLTL
-33 PEINPAILVDTV
+33 PEINPAVLVDTV

-54 ALDPA
+54 AVDPV
-59 ITYSVQTSGSNK
+59 ITYSVQTVGLNK
-71 IITFNFPEVT
+71 VITFNFPPVT
-81 ETGIAYEIDLK
+81 DTGIAYEIDLI
-92 CKFQDGTLNGS
+92 CKFKDGTLNGS

-114 GADTPSFTSSAPT
+114 GSDTPSFTAIAPT
-127 VTLSIKAQWDIEK
+127 VTLSIKAKWDIDK

-157 YFIFLKNLGDRGAA
+157 YSIFLKNLGDRGAA

-178 DTLPPGMTLD
+178 DTLPAGMTLD
-188 PIFVPVVTNQGGGI
+188 PLFVPVVMNQGGGI

-231 LFIIKVNI
+231 LLIIKVNI

-278 TGISKYGPNHSY
+278 TGVSKYGPNHSY

-304 GNTALTNLVA
+304 GNALTNLVV

-328 PGNFAIRGLGTFPA
+328 PGNFSIRGLGTFPA
-342 KTFHLY
+342 KTFHLF

-413 VASNA
+413 VDPTAEP
-418 KTTDTAVNVVNYY
+418 TDTAVNVVNYY
-431 ADQISPEQT
+431 ADQISPAQT
-440 DFTTYLDGIAE
+440 DFTTYLDGVAE

-477 AWASPVVNP
+477 AWASPIVNP
-486 IIVDLLPIEVQYS
+486 IIVDLLPIEVEYI
-499 GNVSVY
+499 GNVSVS
-505 YAEYFTNQWVWTKLN
+505 YAEYFSNQWVWTTLN
-520 PISGSGPQIIVTSEE
+520 
-535 NYNNTG
+535 
-541 RTRVKIEIKPF
+541 
-552 VLTQRSLMSISFDTT
+552 
-567 VKPGVTNTIQN
+567 
-578 NMLIGNEGKSI
+578 
-589 AYPSY
+589 
-594 LDTTDQDGDGITNEQ
+594 
-609 LLITNTVYNN
+609 
-619 VLFSTKYASD
+619 TKYASD

-655 LYRLSFI
+655 LYKLSFI

-686 ILTNTSRG
+686 ILNTTSRG

-699 YLGQNIAA
+699 YLGQNIVA

-716 PSPTIAIWYSESYN
+716 PSPTIEIWYSESYN
-730 PERFSESGGIIP
+730 PERFSESGGTIP
-742 GDNDWTQ
+742 GDNDWTK
-749 TAPSPITKVKSFK
+749 TPPSPITNAKSFK
-762 IITTGETI
+762 IITTGGTI

-840 VWIDENHDGIY
+840 VWID
-851 DNGEV
+851 
-856 GINGAVINLYDSN
+856 SN
-869 KVFISTT
+869 K
-876 TTTYDSNNNPGYY
+876 
-889 SFKNIDP
+889 
-896 GEYYIEFIPPDG
+896 
-908 YVLTVQKAN
+908 
-917 EQNGSKPDRT
+917 
-927 TGFTDLIT
+927 
-935 TVTTPGSID
+935 
-944 MTIDAG
+944 
-950 VYPSNL
+950 
-956 LSSVGDFVWIDSN
+956 
-969 RNGVYDP
+969 NGVYDP

-992 GVRTDYSAITDSN
+992 GIRTDYSAITDSN
-1005 GKYLIDKVIPQ
+1005 GKYLIYKVIPQ

-1038 TNTGVTPKIIDV
+1038 TNTGVTPKLIDV

-1167 GYSYTTENGVLQ
+1167 GYSYTTENGVLR
-1179 GEALVNTTG
+1179 
-1188 LCGTNIKNILRLVNV
+1188 CR
-1203 STGDIRINNLNF
+1203 
-1215 NIIRIN
+1215 

>member
-23 IEASFNGLTL
+23 IQASFNGLTL
-33 PEINPAILVDTV
+33 PEINPAVLVDTV

-54 ALDPA
+54 AVDPV
-59 ITYSVQTSGSNK
+59 ITYSVQTVGLNK
-71 IITFNFPEVT
+71 VITFNFPPVT
-81 ETGIAYEIDLK
+81 DTGIAYEIDLI
-92 CKFQDGTLNGS
+92 CKFKDGTLNGS

-114 GADTPSFTSSAPT
+114 GSDTPSFTAIAPT
-127 VTLSIKAQWDIEK
+127 VTLSIKAKWDIDK

-157 YFIFLKNLGDRGAA
+157 YSIFLKNLGDRGAA

-178 DTLPPGMTLD
+178 DTLPAGMTLD
-188 PIFVPVVTNQGGGI
+188 PLFVPVVMNQGGGI

-231 LFIIKVNI
+231 LLIIKVNI

-278 TGISKYGPNHSY
+278 TGVSKYGPNHSY

-304 GNTALTNLVA
+304 GNALTNLVV

-328 PGNFAIRGLGTFPA
+328 PGNFSIRGLGTFPA
-342 KTFHLY
+342 KTFHLF

-383 TPNKVTRLK
+383 TPNKATRLK

-413 VASNA
+413 VDPTAEP
-418 KTTDTAVNVVNYY
+418 TDTAVNVVNYY
-431 ADQISPEQT
+431 ADQISPAQT
-440 DFTTYLDGIAE
+440 DFTTYLDGVAE

-477 AWASPVVNP
+477 AWASPIVNP
-486 IIVDLLPIEVQYS
+486 IIVDLLPIEVEYI
-499 GNVSVY
+499 GNVSVS
-505 YAEYFTNQWVWTKLN
+505 YAEYFSNQWVWTTLN
-520 PISGSGPQIIVTSEE
+520 
-535 NYNNTG
+535 
-541 RTRVKIEIKPF
+541 
-552 VLTQRSLMSISFDTT
+552 
-567 VKPGVTNTIQN
+567 
-578 NMLIGNEGKSI
+578 
-589 AYPSY
+589 
-594 LDTTDQDGDGITNEQ
+594 
-609 LLITNTVYNN
+609 
-619 VLFSTKYASD
+619 TKYASD

-655 LYRLSFI
+655 LYKLSFI

-686 ILTNTSRG
+686 ILNTTSRG

-699 YLGQNIAA
+699 YLGQNIVA

-716 PSPTIAIWYSESYN
+716 PSPTIEIWYSESYN
-730 PERFSESGGIIP
+730 PERFSESGGTIP
-742 GDNDWTQ
+742 GDNDWTK
-749 TAPSPITKVKSFK
+749 TPPSPITNAKSFK
-762 IITTGETI
+762 IITTGGTI

-840 VWIDENHDGIY
+840 VWID
-851 DNGEV
+851 
-856 GINGAVINLYDSN
+856 SN
-869 KVFISTT
+869 K
-876 TTTYDSNNNPGYY
+876 
-889 SFKNIDP
+889 
-896 GEYYIEFIPPDG
+896 
-908 YVLTVQKAN
+908 
-917 EQNGSKPDRT
+917 
-927 TGFTDLIT
+927 
-935 TVTTPGSID
+935 
-944 MTIDAG
+944 
-950 VYPSNL
+950 
-956 LSSVGDFVWIDSN
+956 
-969 RNGVYDP
+969 NGVYDP

-992 GVRTDYSAITDSN
+992 GIRTDYSAITDSN

-1038 TNTGVTPKIIDV
+1038 TNTGVTPKLIDV

-1167 GYSYTTENGVLQ
+1167 GYSYTTENGVLR
-1179 GEALVNTTG
+1179 
-1188 LCGTNIKNILRLVNV
+1188 CR
-1203 STGDIRINNLNF
+1203 
-1215 NIIRIN
+1215 

>member
-1 MAFLLKHVDKTTVNY
+1 
-16 DTSFTYT
+16 
-23 IEASFNGLTL
+23 
-33 PEINPAILVDTV
+33 
-45 PSYIELDFS
+45 
-54 ALDPA
+54 
-59 ITYSVQTSGSNK
+59 
-71 IITFNFPEVT
+71 
-81 ETGIAYEIDLK
+81 
-92 CKFQDGTLNGS
+92 
-103 TCTNNAQLYLA
+103 
-114 GADTPSFTSSAPT
+114 
-127 VTLSIKAQWDIEK
+127 
-140 LMTSPVNNNPT
+140 
-151 PGGYAY
+151 
-157 YFIFLKNLGDRGAA
+157 
-171 LNNFTIK
+171 
-178 DTLPPGMTLD
+178 MTLD
-188 PIFVPVVTNQGGGI
+188 PLFVPVVMNQGGGI

-231 LFIIKVNI
+231 LLIIKVNI

-278 TGISKYGPNHSY
+278 TGVSKYGPNHSY

-304 GNTALTNLVA
+304 GNTALTNLVV

-328 PGNFAIRGLGTFPA
+328 PGNFSIRGLGTFPA
-342 KTFHLY
+342 KTFHLF

-413 VASNA
+413 VDPTAEP
-418 KTTDTAVNVVNYY
+418 TDTAVNVVNYY

-440 DFTTYLDGIAE
+440 DFTTYLDGVAE

-477 AWASPVVNP
+477 AWASPIVNP
-486 IIVDLLPIEVQYS
+486 IIVDLLPIEVEYI
-499 GNVSVY
+499 GNVSVS
-505 YAEYFTNQWVWTKLN
+505 YAEYFSNQWVWTTLN
-520 PISGSGPQIIVTSEE
+520 
-535 NYNNTG
+535 
-541 RTRVKIEIKPF
+541 
-552 VLTQRSLMSISFDTT
+552 
-567 VKPGVTNTIQN
+567 
-578 NMLIGNEGKSI
+578 
-589 AYPSY
+589 
-594 LDTTDQDGDGITNEQ
+594 
-609 LLITNTVYNN
+609 
-619 VLFSTKYASD
+619 TKYASD

-655 LYRLSFI
+655 LYKLSFI

-686 ILTNTSRG
+686 ILNTTSRG

-699 YLGQNIAA
+699 YLGQNIVA

-716 PSPTIAIWYSESYN
+716 PSPTIEIWYSESYN
-730 PERFSESGGIIP
+730 PERFSESGGTIP
-742 GDNDWTQ
+742 GDNDWTK
-749 TAPSPITKVKSFK
+749 TPPSPITNAKSFK
-762 IITTGETI
+762 IITTGGTI

-840 VWIDENHDGIY
+840 VWID
-851 DNGEV
+851 
-856 GINGAVINLYDSN
+856 SN
-869 KVFISTT
+869 K
-876 TTTYDSNNNPGYY
+876 
-889 SFKNIDP
+889 
-896 GEYYIEFIPPDG
+896 
-908 YVLTVQKAN
+908 
-917 EQNGSKPDRT
+917 
-927 TGFTDLIT
+927 
-935 TVTTPGSID
+935 
-944 MTIDAG
+944 
-950 VYPSNL
+950 
-956 LSSVGDFVWIDSN
+956 
-969 RNGVYDP
+969 NGVYDP

-992 GVRTDYSAITDSN
+992 GIRTDYSAITDSN

-1038 TNTGVTPKIIDV
+1038 TNTGVTPKLIDV

-1167 GYSYTTENGVLQ
+1167 GYSYTTENGVLR
-1179 GEALVNTTG
+1179 
-1188 LCGTNIKNILRLVNV
+1188 CR
-1203 STGDIRINNLNF
+1203 
-1215 NIIRIN
+1215 

>member
-23 IEASFNGLTL
+23 IQASFNGLTL
-33 PEINPAILVDTV
+33 PEINPAVLVDTV

-54 ALDPA
+54 AVDPV
-59 ITYSVQTSGSNK
+59 ITYSVQTVGLNK
-71 IITFNFPEVT
+71 VITFNFPPVT
-81 ETGIAYEIDLK
+81 DTGIAYEIDLI
-92 CKFQDGTLNGS
+92 CKFKDGTLNGS

-114 GADTPSFTSSAPT
+114 GSDTPSFTAIAPT
-127 VTLSIKAQWDIEK
+127 VTLSIKAKWDIDK

-157 YFIFLKNLGDRGAA
+157 YSIFLKNLGDRGAA

-178 DTLPPGMTLD
+178 DTLPAGMTLD
-188 PIFVPVVTNQGGGI
+188 PLFVPVVMNQGGGI

-231 LFIIKVNI
+231 LLIIKVNI

-278 TGISKYGPNHSY
+278 TGVSKYGPNHSY

-304 GNTALTNLVA
+304 GNTALTNLVV

-328 PGNFAIRGLGTFPA
+328 PGNFSIRGLGTFPA
-342 KTFHLY
+342 KTFHLF

-413 VASNA
+413 VDPTAEP
-418 KTTDTAVNVVNYY
+418 TDTAVNVVNYY

-440 DFTTYLDGIAE
+440 DFTTYLDGVAE

-477 AWASPVVNP
+477 AWASPIVNP
-486 IIVDLLPIEVQYS
+486 IIVDLLPIEVEYI
-499 GNVSVY
+499 GNVSVS
-505 YAEYFTNQWVWTKLN
+505 YAEYFSNQWVWTTLN
-520 PISGSGPQIIVTSEE
+520 
-535 NYNNTG
+535 
-541 RTRVKIEIKPF
+541 
-552 VLTQRSLMSISFDTT
+552 
-567 VKPGVTNTIQN
+567 
-578 NMLIGNEGKSI
+578 
-589 AYPSY
+589 
-594 LDTTDQDGDGITNEQ
+594 
-609 LLITNTVYNN
+609 
-619 VLFSTKYASD
+619 TKYASD

-655 LYRLSFI
+655 LYKLSFI

-686 ILTNTSRG
+686 ILNTTSRG

-699 YLGQNIAA
+699 YLGQNIVA

-716 PSPTIAIWYSESYN
+716 PSPTIEIWYSESYN
-730 PERFSESGGIIP
+730 PERFSESGGTIP
-742 GDNDWTQ
+742 GDNDWTK
-749 TAPSPITKVKSFK
+749 TPPSPITNAKSFK
-762 IITTGETI
+762 IITTGGTI

-840 VWIDENHDGIY
+840 VWIDANHNGIY

-876 TTTYDSNNNPGYY
+876 TTTYDSKNNPGYY

-896 GEYYIEFIPPDG
+896 GEYYIEFIPPNG

-969 RNGVYDP
+969 KNGVYDP

-992 GVRTDYSAITDSN
+992 GIRTDYSAITDSN

-1038 TNTGVTPKIIDV
+1038 TNTGVTPKLIDV

-1167 GYSYTTENGVLQ
+1167 GYSYTTENGVLR
-1179 GEALVNTTG
+1179 
-1188 LCGTNIKNILRLVNV
+1188 CR
-1203 STGDIRINNLNF
+1203 
-1215 NIIRIN
+1215 

>member
-23 IEASFNGLTL
+23 IQASFNGLTL
-33 PEINPAILVDTV
+33 PEINPAVLVDTV

-54 ALDPA
+54 AVDPV
-59 ITYSVQTSGSNK
+59 ITYSVQTVGLNK
-71 IITFNFPEVT
+71 VITFNFPPVT
-81 ETGIAYEIDLK
+81 DTGIAYEIDLI
-92 CKFQDGTLNGS
+92 CKFKDGTLNGS

-114 GADTPSFTSSAPT
+114 GSDTPSFTAIAPT
-127 VTLSIKAQWDIEK
+127 VTLSIKAKWDIDK

-157 YFIFLKNLGDRGAA
+157 YSIFLKNLGDRGAA

-178 DTLPPGMTLD
+178 DTLPAGMTLD
-188 PIFVPVVTNQGGGI
+188 PLFVPVVMNQGGGI

-231 LFIIKVNI
+231 LLIIKVNI

-278 TGISKYGPNHSY
+278 TGVSKYGPNHSY

-304 GNTALTNLVA
+304 GNALTNLVV

-328 PGNFAIRGLGTFPA
+328 PGNFSIRGLGTFPA
-342 KTFHLY
+342 KTFHLF

-383 TPNKVTRLK
+383 TPNKATRLK

-413 VASNA
+413 VDPTAEP
-418 KTTDTAVNVVNYY
+418 TDTAVNVVNYY
-431 ADQISPEQT
+431 ADQISPAQT
-440 DFTTYLDGIAE
+440 DFTTYLDGVAE

-477 AWASPVVNP
+477 AWASPIVNP
-486 IIVDLLPIEVQYS
+486 IIVDLLPIEVEYI
-499 GNVSVY
+499 GNVSVS
-505 YAEYFTNQWVWTKLN
+505 YAEYFSNQWVWTTLN
-520 PISGSGPQIIVTSEE
+520 PVIGSGPQIIVTSDE

-541 RTRVKIEIKPF
+541 RTRVRIEINPF
-552 VLTQRSLMSISFDTT
+552 VLTQRSLMSIRFDTT

-589 AYPSY
+589 AYPPY

-655 LYRLSFI
+655 
-662 NISNTNYR
+662 
-670 NIEMVDILP
+670 
-679 HIGDTGV
+679 
-686 ILTNTSRG
+686 
-694 SEFPV
+694 
-699 YLGQNIAA
+699 
-707 ELTPPYQGD
+707 
-716 PSPTIAIWYSESYN
+716 
-730 PERFSESGGIIP
+730 
-742 GDNDWTQ
+742 
-749 TAPSPITKVKSFK
+749 
-762 IITTGETI
+762 
-770 IRPGQT
+770 
-776 LNIYVDCVVPL
+776 
-787 GVNEGLKGWNSFA
+787 
-800 LRGTFTDEDGK
+800 
-811 DAKLLPVE
+811 AKLLPVE

-840 VWIDENHDGIY
+840 VWIDANHNGIY

-896 GEYYIEFIPPDG
+896 GEYYIEFISPNG

-969 RNGVYDP
+969 KNGVYDP

-992 GVRTDYSAITDSN
+992 GIRTDYSAITDSN

-1038 TNTGVTPKIIDV
+1038 TNTGVTPKLIDV

-1167 GYSYTTENGVLQ
+1167 GYSYTTENGVLR
-1179 GEALVNTTG
+1179 
-1188 LCGTNIKNILRLVNV
+1188 CR
-1203 STGDIRINNLNF
+1203 
-1215 NIIRIN
+1215 